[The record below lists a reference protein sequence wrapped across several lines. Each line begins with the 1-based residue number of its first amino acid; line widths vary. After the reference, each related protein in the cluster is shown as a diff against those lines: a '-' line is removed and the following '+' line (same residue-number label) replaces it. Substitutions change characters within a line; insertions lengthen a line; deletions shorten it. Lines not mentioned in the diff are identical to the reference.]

1 MNPVDKRQMR
11 LLTPEDIVPADEL
24 MEKNRIGF

>member
-11 LLTPEDIVPADEL
+11 LLTPEDVLPADEL
-24 MEKNRIGF
+24 KEKNRFGF